1 MLLHSRASFKSG
13 TVTVSAWIP
22 GLGPL
27 SCPAPLP
34 CLAAVAPAAGT
45 IHYGHWIAF
54 AVMVAVLLTLD
65 LTVFHKKSHEPSL
78 RESAFW
84 TCFWA
89 GLALSFNVL
98 VWWWLGGQPAI
109 EFLTGYLVEWSLSMD
124 NVFVFAVV
132 FGYFGVPL
140 KYQYRVLFW
149 GILGAVLMR
158 LSFVL
163 LGAELVERYKWV
175 LWLFGAFLV
184 YTGIKLAWSKDEHE
198 PGDNRVVRTVRRF
211 IPVSTQPA
219 GDRFFVREGGKLL
232 ATPLFLV
239 LLVVESTDVL
249 FAVDSVPAILGV
261 VTPGTPHMRFIA
273 FTSNVFAILGLRAL
287 YFLLA
292 GVMDLFRFLNYGLAA
307 VLIFVGGKM
316 IAEASRHNEWLA
328 GQGGW
333 DPHAAG
339 HLIHPALSL
348 AVIVGLIG
356 TSVVA
361 SLAYPERGDREV
373 AGEGDDGGNVA

>member
-1 MLLHSRASFKSG
+1 VHTWTLFP
-13 TVTVSAWIP
+13 T
-22 GLGPL
+22 
-27 SCPAPLP
+27 PLP
-34 CLAAVAPAAGT
+34 LLAAADVVAATDAGSPIT
-45 IHYGHWIAF
+45 ISHWLAF
-54 AVMVAVLLTLD
+54 AAMVAVLLTLD
-65 LTVFHKKSHEPSL
+65 LTVFHKKSHDPSL

-84 TCFWA
+84 TCFWSA
-89 GLALSFNVL
+89 LALSFNGL
-98 VWWWLGGQPAI
+98 VWWWLGGRAAI

-158 LSFVL
+158 LTFVL
-163 LGAELVERYKWV
+163 LGAELVERYKWI
-175 LWLFGAFLV
+175 LWLFGGFLV
-184 YTGIKLAWSKDEHE
+184 YTGIKLAWGDEQHD
-198 PGDNRVVRTVRRF
+198 PGDNALIRTVRRF

-219 GDRFFVREGGKLL
+219 GDRFFIRENGRLL

-261 VTPGTPHMRFIA
+261 VTPGTPYMRFIA

-316 IAEASRHNEWLA
+316 IAEAARHSEWLA
-328 GQGGW
+328 GFGGW
-333 DPHAAG
+333 DPHGKG
-339 HLIHPALSL
+339 HLIHPAVSL
-348 AVIVGLIG
+348 LVIVGLIG
-356 TSVVA
+356 SSVAA
-361 SLAYPERGDREV
+361 SLLYPDRSRPEIAGTGHDGQGQER
-373 AGEGDDGGNVA
+373 AGHDGPGQGSATG